1 MSLKGDR
8 RRIRRETIPEKTPY
22 LMSISHPLH
31 AIQATFLRREY
42 VVILHCLKLSE
53 NYILLVEI
61 GFRSFRM
68 SLMVKLAPKNS
79 RLDQYTLILRKFNCK
94 KVWTTPKK
102 RFFFLGRLPLGGYSI
117 QMGNI

>member
-1 MSLKGDR
+1 
-8 RRIRRETIPEKTPY
+8 
-22 LMSISHPLH
+22 MSIALIIPHPLH
-31 AIQATFLRREY
+31 AIWATFSRREY

-79 RLDQYTLILRKFNCK
+79 RLDQYTLILRKFKGILHQKIFYRLNLIFWIVMGCGIARFGRRGLK
-94 KVWTTPKK
+94 TTET
-102 RFFFLGRLPLGGYSI
+102 
-117 QMGNI
+117 

>member
-1 MSLKGDR
+1 MAL
-8 RRIRRETIPEKTPY
+8 IIP
-22 LMSISHPLH
+22 HPLH
-31 AIQATFLRREY
+31 AIWATFSRREY

-79 RLDQYTLILRKFNCK
+79 RLDQYTLILRKFNYLDKLDNAQKGC
-94 KVWTTPKK
+94 
-102 RFFFLGRLPLGGYSI
+102 FFLGRLPLGGYLI
-117 QMGNI
+117 QKENI